1 MTHPDAGF
9 RLHYFALCAL
19 SVAACTTGP
28 ELRPQQGVA
37 SPGTSRDAV
46 VAPPPAAH
54 SQPAAS
60 APPPPAL
67 LKEVKSAAP
76 AYNLAADLAAREKEL
91 KDELGKR
98 TATALASEVFLLA
111 SPAGAGALSGP
122 LDITRRALE
131 ALTNGRF
138 GRRPARAIS
147 VLLFPEARS
156 YSAHCQK
163 RYARACTSPYGFY
176 VHSERRIVMNVGL
189 GVGTLTHELVHPLV
203 EADFP
208 QAPDWLNEGIAS
220 LYEQFSMPKKGE
232 IYGWK
237 NWRHPRLLQGLR
249 SKQESSFATPAALFD
264 MSDDT
269 FRGEREDLNYATAR
283 YFCQWLDQKKLLWT
297 FYARYRDTH
306 ATDPSGR
313 SAFAH
318 TFGKT
323 PEEASPEW
331 SRWVRAL

>member
-1 MTHPDAGF
+1 MTPSTAAGF
-9 RLHYFALCAL
+9 RRHFTAFWVLTLT
-19 SVAACTTGP
+19 SCTTGS

-37 SPGTSRDAV
+37 PPGNAKV
-46 VAPPPAAH
+46 
-54 SQPAAS
+54 S
-60 APPPPAL
+60 APPARRTPSAVPSTVPRTPPL
-67 LKEVKSAAP
+67 TKVNAAAR
-76 AYNLAADLAAREKEL
+76 AYNLAADLAGREKEL

-98 TATALASEVFLLA
+98 SATALAGEVFLLA
-111 SPAGAGALSGP
+111 SPAGGGALSGP
-122 LDITRRALE
+122 LDVTRRALE

-189 GVGTLTHELVHPLV
+189 GVGTLTHELVHPMV

-220 LYEQFSMPKKGE
+220 LYEQFAMPKKGE
-232 IYGWK
+232 IYGYK

-249 SKQESSFATPAALFD
+249 SKGEASQATPAALFV

-269 FRGEREDLNYATAR
+269 FRGDREDLNYATAR
-283 YFCQWLDQKKLLWT
+283 YFCQWLDQKGLLWS
-297 FYARYRDTH
+297 FYARYRDTY
-306 ATDPSGR
+306 AADPSGR
-313 SAFAH
+313 RAFTQ
-318 TFGKT
+318 TFGKA
-323 PEEASPEW
+323 PEDTTAEW